1 MSEIGLEY
9 NGKKK
14 PFQFDNPKT
23 GKLSFAPKSV
33 TWVEK
38 PAAEWLMS
46 VNPGLFSKVGERGA
60 GYEEIA
66 DAADIINKKLLADEA
81 DAKIDD
87 LEPENTDPEETE
99 AVFHT
104 CEKCG
109 RKYADKQ
116 KVWYDKHIA
125 TCEG

>member
-1 MSEIGLEY
+1 MSEIALEY

-14 PFQFDNPKT
+14 PFQFSNPKT

-46 VNPGLFSKVGERGA
+46 VNPGLFNKVGERGA

-87 LEPENTDPEETE
+87 LEPENTDPDETE
-99 AVFHT
+99 AVFHV

-109 RKYADKQ
+109 RKYADAQ
-116 KVWYDKHIA
+116 QVWYDTHIA
-125 TCEG
+125 KCEG